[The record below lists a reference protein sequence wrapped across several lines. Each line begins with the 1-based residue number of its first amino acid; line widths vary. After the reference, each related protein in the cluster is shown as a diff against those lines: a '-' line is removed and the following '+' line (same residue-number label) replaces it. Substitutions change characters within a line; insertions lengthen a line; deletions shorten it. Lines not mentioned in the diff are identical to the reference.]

1 MVSHFSLMR
10 AIWDLVD
17 GGQLILHRGV
27 RIVDRLLLLNPHIR
41 LLNRLFNLVHIW
53 GALVFILDLSFRK
66 CLFALNL
73 QELLSQ
79 AGVLLFCH
87 LCGEH
92 WFRGLYRL
100 LQGLRRSRTRTLSA
114 LQTKTYGD

>member
-1 MVSHFSLMR
+1 MR

-41 LLNRLFNLVHIW
+41 LLNRLFNFVHIW

-66 CLFALNL
+66 CLFALNYFVIYAVNIGFEDFIDSCKVCEGHEPEPSRL
-73 QELLSQ
+73 VVSVHDNYAILNLAKLL
-79 AGVLLFCH
+79 
-87 LCGEH
+87 EM
-92 WFRGLYRL
+92 FR
-100 LQGLRRSRTRTLSA
+100 
-114 LQTKTYGD
+114 